1 MAPISSS
8 ALPPPILTD
17 GVPGHVVTNTMP
29 PAAPAV
35 GYQPATS
42 DANNNLVRA
51 PSQLSRVS
59 SRPPVVCPFGSVAP
73 DYDEEGDSH
82 AFRPVR
88 SREEAMARDERR
100 NRARGLSTAGKAGV
114 PAPIRELSQSRVR
127 GGDSPNESTSEG
139 TVAEDEMLER
149 QMMAGDKLI
158 RGGDADAEK
167 NAQTAVNST
176 SSADGKD
183 DDELW
188 MVRFDP
194 GDKANPKNWSVLY
207 RWYLT
212 AAGSLLV
219 LNSTFSSSAPSG
231 IVGDLERQFGFAQEV
246 GVLTIS
252 LFVAGYCVGPLLW
265 GPLSESFGR
274 RPIFLV
280 TFLFYTGFQ
289 VGCALAPNTAAIL
302 IFRLLSGIFAACPL
316 TNAGALLADVWDPD
330 RRGIAMA

>member
-1 MAPISSS
+1 
-8 ALPPPILTD
+8 
-17 GVPGHVVTNTMP
+17 
-29 PAAPAV
+29 
-35 GYQPATS
+35 
-42 DANNNLVRA
+42 
-51 PSQLSRVS
+51 
-59 SRPPVVCPFGSVAP
+59 
-73 DYDEEGDSH
+73 
-82 AFRPVR
+82 
-88 SREEAMARDERR
+88 MARDERR

-114 PAPIRELSQSRVR
+114 PAPIRERSQSRVR